1 MQKQFAKEAG
11 ITEAALSY
19 YIKDAR
25 VPRSTVLGKMA
36 SILGTT
42 ADYLLTGNE
51 HSDADAFGQVRRLIA
66 RNANQMSMD
75 QKRDLIDLLLASNN

>member
-1 MQKQFAKEAG
+1 MQKQFAEKAG

-19 YIKDAR
+19 YIKGTR

-42 ADYLLTGNE
+42 ADYLLSGNE
-51 HSDADAFGQVRRLIA
+51 NSCVDEFGQVRRLIA
-66 RNANQMSMD
+66 RNANQMSME
-75 QKRDLIDLLLASNN
+75 QKKELIDLLLTTNN